1 MLRFSVATLFPD
13 MCESALSYSILG
25 RAQNQGLVSVEIH
38 NIRDF
43 TTDKHKRVDDM
54 PYGGGRGMIIQADPI
69 FRCYEFVRSK
79 FSGEL
84 RVVYLSPQGK
94 TFNQRKA
101 LELSRFD
108 GMVFLICGHY
118 EGVDQRIL
126 DEIVDEEISIGD
138 YILTGGELSALVVV
152 DAVARLLPGVLAS
165 PDCFE
170 KESHFDGLLEYP
182 QYTRPAVWRGRSVP
196 EVLLSGNHLDIKKWQ
211 KRKSIEA
218 TLTKRPDILKNN
230 C

>member
-1 MLRFSVATLFPD
+1 MLRFGIATLFPD
-13 MCESALSYSILG
+13 MCGSVLSYSILG

-43 TTDKHKRVDDM
+43 TTNKHKRVDDM
-54 PYGGGRGMIIQADPI
+54 PYGGGRGMIMQADPI

-79 FSGEL
+79 FPGAL

-101 LELSRFD
+101 LELSQFD
-108 GMVFLICGHY
+108 GMVLLICGHY
-118 EGVDQRIL
+118 EGVDQRVL

-152 DAVARLLPGVLAS
+152 DAITRLLPGVLAS

-170 KESHFDGLLEYP
+170 NESHFDGLLEYP
-182 QYTRPAVWRGRSVP
+182 QYTRPAVWRGRKVP
-196 EVLLSGNHLDIKKWQ
+196 EVLLSGNHFEIKNWQ
-211 KRKSIEA
+211 DRKSFEA
-218 TLTKRPDILKNN
+218 TLKKRPDILANN
-230 C
+230 Y

>member
-1 MLRFSVATLFPD
+1 MIKFYVATLFPD
-13 MCESALSYSILG
+13 MCRSVLDCSILG
-25 RAQNQGLVSVEIH
+25 RAQKAGLVSINVL

-43 TTDKHKRVDDM
+43 TADKHRRVDDM

-69 FRCYEFVRSK
+69 FRCYEFFRSK
-79 FSGEL
+79 CSGNV
-84 RVVYLSPQGK
+84 RVVYLSPQGE
-94 TFNQRKA
+94 TFSQTRA
-101 LELSRFD
+101 LELSKFD
-108 GMVFLICGHY
+108 GSVLLICGHY
-118 EGVDQRIL
+118 EGVDQRVL

-170 KESHFDGLLEYP
+170 KESHFDGFLEYP